1 MDGEVGEL
9 LPSGGTGDDDD
20 GGSGGAANAAGGL
33 GKGSSAA
40 WRSCKVEAVFSNR
53 SHFDDS
59 RGSALHV
66 RELQSRLGV
75 TNSRHEEVLLH

>member
-40 WRSCKVEAVFSNR
+40 WRSCKVEAVSSHR

-59 RGSALHV
+59 RGSHYTCASC
-66 RELQSRLGV
+66 RAGV
-75 TNSRHEEVLLH
+75 TNSWHEEVLLH